1 LIVVLILGLFSECGI
16 AGVLFI
22 ATVIYFPSKPLT
34 APSYTAS
41 LKRIEYTKALSKI
54 IRQDCVYICVNTMQ
68 FHETCIHY
76 SLVLFVSGFCGFLS
90 SMGDTMLNKES

>member
-1 LIVVLILGLFSECGI
+1 MFDSSFNITSCFITECGI

-22 ATVIYFPSKPLT
+22 ASVIYFPNKPPT

-41 LKRIEYTKALSKI
+41 LNRIEYTKSLSKI

-68 FHETCIHY
+68 FHETY
-76 SLVLFVSGFCGFLS
+76 TTL
-90 SMGDTMLNKES
+90 